1 MIFFAIKT
9 NHWRK
14 YRFLFMKRFFLV
26 ELKQV
31 PPAAAAATL
40 ENLGEARASCDSLS
54 FGAASKRKKKIV
66 H

>member
-1 MIFFAIKT
+1 
-9 NHWRK
+9 
-14 YRFLFMKRFFLV
+14 MKRFFLV